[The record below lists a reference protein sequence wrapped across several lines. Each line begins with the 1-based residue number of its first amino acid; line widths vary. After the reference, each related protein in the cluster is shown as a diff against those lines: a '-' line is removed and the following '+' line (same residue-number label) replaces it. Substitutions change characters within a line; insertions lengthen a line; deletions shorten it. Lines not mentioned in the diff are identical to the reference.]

1 VAGMAAGHPPP
12 PATDPDG
19 QAVGCPSP
27 PLSLVM
33 EAAVSEGNIWGICPH
48 RGSRAAIRWEASA
61 WAYGEPITVRP
72 VELGCCAG
80 CHNTEPEQL
89 PAFLN
94 GRTFREPL

>member
-1 VAGMAAGHPPP
+1 
-12 PATDPDG
+12 
-19 QAVGCPSP
+19 
-27 PLSLVM
+27 M

-72 VELGCCAG
+72 VELDCRAG
-80 CHNTEPEQL
+80 CHITEPEQL
-89 PAFLN
+89 PAVLY